1 VASVPV
7 GAAAGHRD
15 AALTRD
21 GRFLFV
27 PGNADA
33 SVTIVDLAER
43 RAVRQLAVAAEP
55 NRVAAWSPSAGP
67 TKAPGT
73 ITLASR

>member
-1 VASVPV
+1 
-7 GAAAGHRD
+7 
-15 AALTRD
+15 
-21 GRFLFV
+21 
-27 PGNADA
+27 
-33 SVTIVDLAER
+33 VTIVDLAER